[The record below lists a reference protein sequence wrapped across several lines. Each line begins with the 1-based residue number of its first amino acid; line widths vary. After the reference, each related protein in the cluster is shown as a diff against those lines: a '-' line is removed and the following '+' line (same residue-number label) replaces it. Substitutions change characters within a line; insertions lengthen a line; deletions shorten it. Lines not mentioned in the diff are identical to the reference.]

1 MDRKDG
7 LDEKMDRYLQQ
18 EMGPE
23 ELKQFQAAMA
33 ADDALRAEV
42 ELQTEM
48 KAYLEDSPENE
59 LRRNLQKLS
68 AQYQDKP
75 ASSGPKRLWYLL
87 LLIPILGGL
96 LWWASTPSTTQ
107 ATGSEEPAVEQS
119 EEANPEQNTSPQDE
133 TAPIPEAPAP
143 TRPSGPIAANF
154 APNPALEFL
163 LDNNARSNGWQMEI
177 QNSQQDVSS
186 AGNEMTPLQF
196 SAILQGDDI
205 TADQVFKLHLFDND
219 AQRYADFD
227 ALHSFDLAL
236 RPEGA
241 PNTYALNLSAE
252 VQLKPGLYYQILED
266 FETEEILWAGKFMV
280 RPKD

>member
-42 ELQTEM
+42 ELQAEM
-48 KAYLEDSPENE
+48 KEYLKDSPENE
-59 LRRNLQKLS
+59 LRRNLQKLG
-68 AQYQDKP
+68 AQYQEESR
-75 ASSGPKRLWYLL
+75 SSGPKRLWYLL

-96 LWWASTPSTTQ
+96 LWWTSSPSTPQ
-107 ATGSEEPAVEQS
+107 ATGSEQPAVEQP
-119 EEANPEQNTSPQDE
+119 EEANPAQNTSPQDE
-133 TAPIPEAPAP
+133 TAPTPESPAP

-163 LDNNARSNGWQMEI
+163 LYNNARSNGWQIEI
-177 QNSQQDVSS
+177 QSAQQDVSL
-186 AGNEMTPLQF
+186 AENEMTPLEF

-205 TADQVFKLHLFDND
+205 TAEKVFKLYLFDND

-236 RPEGA
+236 RPEET
-241 PNTYALNLSAE
+241 PNTYELYLSTE

-266 FETEEILWAGKFMV
+266 FETEEILWVGKFMV